1 MARIFSE
8 PTSRTIAFATILALF
23 ELINITGYMDSFV
36 VAINNLQILPEFN
49 ILEGKEKL
57 IFIPTSWKMASTMY
71 SDFPVSL
78 WADLKF
84 HNQDYVIG
92 AYLSFVLFRIWLY
105 RPSKISNKR
114 KKPKIITIKSG
125 RWFLLSFFSFIG
137 AILFAINKYG
147 KLASVYSKTGLASF
161 PEGARLNSPWQ
172 DTRWIEPL
180 PEISFV
186 DYLEILLAFVVLG
199 VCLRKAFKITIPKI
213 IRDENLTSIE
223 RVWKNTDEAISLGM
237 VKSEKSLPLVNQAFS
252 ELIDLLSASAS
263 MNIAATALEDGDV
276 KTSFDRWSMLTAE
289 KGREAEKWIGLS
301 NSLSDIGNFNAAIEE
316 EE

>member
-1 MARIFSE
+1 
-8 PTSRTIAFATILALF
+8 
-23 ELINITGYMDSFV
+23 MDSLI

-71 SDFPVSL
+71 SDLPISL

-84 HNQDYVIG
+84 HNQDYLIG
-92 AYLSFVLFRIWLY
+92 AYLSFVLFRIWLH
-105 RPSKISNKR
+105 RPSRIFNKR

-125 RWFLLSFFSFIG
+125 RWFILSFFSFIG
-137 AILFAINKYG
+137 VILFIINKYG
-147 KLASVYSKTGLASF
+147 KLAGAYSKTGLASF
-161 PEGARLNSPWQ
+161 PDGARLNSPWQ

-180 PEISFV
+180 PEISLV
-186 DYLEILLAFVVLG
+186 DYLEILLAFVLLS
-199 VCLRKAFKITIPKI
+199 VCLRKAFKIKIPKI
-213 IRDENLTSIE
+213 IREDNLTSIE

-237 VKSEKSLPLVNQAFS
+237 VKSEKSLPLMNKAFS

-289 KGREAEKWIGLS
+289 KGREAEKWSGLS
-301 NSLSDIGNFNAAIEE
+301 SSLSDIGNFNAGIEE